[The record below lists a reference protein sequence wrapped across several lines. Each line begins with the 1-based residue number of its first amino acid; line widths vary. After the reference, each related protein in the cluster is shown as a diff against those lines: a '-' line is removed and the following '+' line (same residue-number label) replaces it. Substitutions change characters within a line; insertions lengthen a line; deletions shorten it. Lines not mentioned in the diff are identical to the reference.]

1 MVLIFMAKKRTS
13 TPKAKPKKRTST
25 KQKKGAKKIDRSVLW
40 AGVIGI
46 ILAIGLIVYYTF
58 FDY

>member
-1 MVLIFMAKKRTS
+1 MPQKRKS
-13 TPKAKPKKRTST
+13 PSKAKPKKRTPA
-25 KQKKGAKKIDRSVLW
+25 KPKRGAKKIDQSVLW

-46 ILAIGLIVYYTF
+46 LLAVGLIVYYTF